1 MRLQID
7 NGFRRRNRSVVFE
20 VFQKYCTTSCDEAQH
35 IQKDRIQ
42 TALNDLDLDVSVKEV
57 ESLFNEFDSDN
68 SDGLS
73 QEEFCR
79 MLQKLRPVHEWAKS
93 LPIAEVLVDS
103 LPRKANQQQL
113 KVVSELTDDEI
124 SVVCMV
130 FARGVERILQ
140 ESRMSLMQAFQ
151 IEPGAETGSKFNMVP
166 VSCGDIDDFHQ
177 GLEQRIGFACMSLCF
192 LVLP

>member
-1 MRLQID
+1 M
-7 NGFRRRNRSVVFE
+7 
-20 VFQKYCTTSCDEAQH
+20 
-35 IQKDRIQ
+35 
-42 TALNDLDLDVSVKEV
+42 SVKEV

-103 LPRKANQQQL
+103 LPRKANQQPL
-113 KVVSELTDDEI
+113 KIVSELTDDEI

-140 ESRMSLMQAFQ
+140 ESRTSLMQAFQ
-151 IEPGAETGSKFNMVP
+151 IDRGAETGSKFNMVP
-166 VSCGDIDDFHQ
+166 VSCGNIDDFHQ